1 MMVIM
6 LTRKVITAIIVK
18 KKDIHDDVVDD
29 KDMTAIASIIM
40 IAFLTNPTFV
50 LPYLSLFFHSLPV
63 LLLNIFLNS
72 VVARSG
78 SL

>member
-29 KDMTAIASIIM
+29 KDMRAIMSIIM
-40 IAFLTNPTFV
+40 IAFLTNPPFV

>member
-29 KDMTAIASIIM
+29 KDMTAIMSIIM

-50 LPYLSLFFHSLPV
+50 LPYLSLFSHSLPV